1 MADEHNV
8 EVMRRLA
15 ELWGRGEYEAIPEL
29 LHEDV
34 VSYTTPEW
42 PVHGPY
48 HGREAFLD
56 AIQHW
61 LAPWERLDL
70 QLIDIESFGERLAVH
85 GRWISR
91 GQASGIENVLDFGVL
106 VDFDEGLIRRL
117 EFFREPAAARQE
129 AGA

>member
-29 LHEDV
+29 LHED
-34 VSYTTPEW
+34 
-42 PVHGPY
+42 
-48 HGREAFLD
+48 
-56 AIQHW
+56 
-61 LAPWERLDL
+61 
-70 QLIDIESFGERLAVH
+70 